1 MNSSEEDA
9 SEKSF
14 DPTPQ
19 RIEKAREEGD
29 LARSPDLDAAA
40 AQAGFL
46 LAALG
51 FGATALGGSALAGAW
66 MLGQADSLAAQA
78 AQGGT
83 AALAGP
89 VQAML
94 TPLLPF
100 VLVPGVAVVASLVF
114 QRSVVIAPVRVVP
127 KWSRISPVSN
137 VMQKFG
143 RAGLF
148 EFAKSAVKMGIV
160 TLLLGSWLVIQ
171 AEPILAAALLQPGPA
186 TALLLGQVTGFLALV
201 CCVSAAMGMLD
212 WVFQQAE
219 HRRRLRMSRQEI
231 LEEMKSSE
239 GDPHVKALRRE
250 RGRAMANNRML
261 GDVAGAD
268 VVIVNPLH
276 YAVALRWDRT
286 APGAPV
292 CVAKGVDEIAARI
305 RERAA
310 LAGVPIHR
318 DPPTARLL
326 YASVDLG
333 QQIMPEHYRAVAAA
347 IRFADALGRRARAA
361 RPGPR

>member
-1 MNSSEEDA
+1 MTGEDEDA

-14 DPTPQ
+14 DPTPH
-19 RIEKAREEGD
+19 RIEQARQEGD
-29 LARSPDLDAAA
+29 VARSPDLDAAA
-40 AQAGFL
+40 AQTGFL

-66 MLGQADSLAAQA
+66 VLGQADRLAAQA
-78 AQGGT
+78 EQAGT

-100 VLVPGVAVVASLVF
+100 VLVPALAVVASLVF
-114 QRSVVIAPVRVVP
+114 QRSVVIAPVRLAP
-127 KWSRISPVSN
+127 KWSRISPVAN
-137 VMQKFG
+137 VVQKFG

-148 EFAKSAVKMGIV
+148 EFAKSVFKMALV
-160 TLLLGSWLVIQ
+160 TLLLGSWLVTQ
-171 AEPILAAALLQPGPA
+171 AEPILAAAQLQPGPA
-186 TALLLGQVTGFLALV
+186 TALLLQQVMGFLALA
-201 CCVSAAMGMLD
+201 CCVSAALGVLD

-219 HRRRLRMSRQEI
+219 HRRRLRMSRREI

-239 GDPHVKALRRE
+239 GDPHIKALRRE

-261 GDVAGAD
+261 ADVAGAD

-276 YAVALRWDRT
+276 YAVALRWDRGK
-286 APGAPV
+286 PGAPV

-326 YASVDLG
+326 HASVDLG
-333 QQIMPEHYRAVAAA
+333 QQILPEHYRAVAAA
-347 IRFADALGRRARAA
+347 IRFADAVGRRAKAA
-361 RPGPR
+361 RKGRA